1 MSTVDQQSPVP
12 EAIEP
17 PVGSSPAWPPRDA
30 SAEEFGNDVL
40 AELAEYKHPDETE
53 EELSD
58 WEATYYEKEFEPE
71 TKRSS
76 TEQFEDKPKY
86 DVRQEN
92 LADELFEAEEFARHA
107 VFEAAIPAE
116 TAGRTARDTDFE
128 GPRNRPLVRTT
139 QELRTAW
146 RDYACAEERMVPL
159 RLFGRWE
166 TLVNPATVKAWRALE
181 QALVATGYNV
191 HRAWVYNCRNI
202 AGQTTRSLHA
212 YGLAIDIDHT
222 APGCNVNRAT
232 PDKRLVRFSA
242 ETTKEGR
249 CRDVAEGRADTSFTP
264 DQVAAVEAIRTVDD
278 NQVFTWGGRWR
289 TTKDTMHFQINV
301 TPEELARGLRSVAT
315 SPPERVAQPRSM
327 PRGPV
332 DHSALDARIVRVM
345 TLLVNDYGYP
355 VNGAAGIVGNLIA
368 ESGLQPNRIEGSS
381 PSAPMRA
388 MNFAGQ
394 LTDFTPEQ
402 VQNRDFAAKRGP
414 RRPGVGIAQWT
425 SPNRRNG
432 LFRHM
437 FRGRQ
442 LGAAI
447 LFDLDA
453 QVDYLDTELRGSYP
467 SVYRALT
474 MPGVTVDAASDDVLY
489 RFEIPGAILQDRRRL
504 PRTDPRVQQIFAER
518 RALAKRALAVYRAS
532 QLA

>member
-1 MSTVDQQSPVP
+1 MAPETTLVGEVDRSG
-12 EAIEP
+12 
-17 PVGSSPAWPPRDA
+17 GSEEFSNTAAHYA
-30 SAEEFGNDVL
+30 SAEDFGDDL
-40 AELAEYKHPDETE
+40 AEFAEYKHPHENE
-53 EELSD
+53 EELSE
-58 WEATYYEKEFEPE
+58 WESPYDEEEFEPE
-71 TKRSS
+71 TASVNIAH
-76 TEQFEDKPKY
+76 FEDQPKH
-86 DVRQEN
+86 DVRHED

-116 TAGRTARDTDFE
+116 TAGRTARANDTDFE
-128 GPRNRPLVRTT
+128 IPRNRPLVRTS
-139 QELRTAW
+139 QELRSAW
-146 RDYACAEERMVPL
+146 HDYACAKERMVPL
-159 RLFGRWE
+159 RLFGRWD
-166 TLVNPATVKAWRALE
+166 TLVNPATIEAWRALE

-212 YGLAIDIDHT
+212 YGLAIDIDPT
-222 APGCNVNRAT
+222 APSCNVNRAT

-242 ETTKEGR
+242 ERTKEGR

-278 NQVFTWGGRWR
+278 HQVFAWGGRWR
-289 TTKDTMHFQINV
+289 TIKDTMHFQINV
-301 TPEELARGLRSVAT
+301 TPEELARGLRSVPT

-332 DHSALDARIVRVM
+332 EPDAPEARIVRVM
-345 TLLVNDYGYP
+345 MLLVNDYGYP
-355 VNGAAGIVGNLIA
+355 VNAAAGIVGNLIA

-425 SPNRRNG
+425 SPNRRDG

-467 SVYRALT
+467 SVYRALR
-474 MPGVTVDAASDDVLY
+474 MPGVTVDAASDDVVY
-489 RFEIPGAILQDRRRL
+489 RFEIPGVILQDRRRL
-504 PRTDPRVQQIFAER
+504 PKTEPRVQQVFAKR
-518 RALAKRALAVYRAS
+518 RALAKHALAVYRAS